1 MRVLTVANQKGGVG
15 KTTTTVALGG
25 LAAEQGRRVLLV
37 DLDPHGSLSSYFRQD
52 PDALQLSSFT
62 LFQDRKNVSYA
73 SVKRLIQDTQFPQL
87 DILPA
92 ATALATLERQS
103 IGQDGMGLVLSR
115 SLAQIYDDYDL
126 VLIDTPPLLGVLMVN
141 ALAACQF
148 LVIPVQTEF
157 LALKGLERMVNTLN
171 MMSKSRKKA
180 LDYTIVPVMYDRR
193 TQASVGSLRTIRN
206 SYPDKVWPGHVP
218 VDTKFRDASKAGVP
232 PQLFDPN
239 TRGVEAYR
247 SLYKFLQ
254 PGLFNE
260 TLVAPSAD
268 VVLRGVR

>member
-25 LAAEQGRRVLLV
+25 LAAEQGRRVLLL

-52 PDALQLSSFT
+52 PDTLELSGFT
-62 LFQDRKNVSYA
+62 LFQERKNLHYA
-73 SVKRLIQDTQFPQL
+73 NVKRLIQPTQFPRI

-103 IGQDGMGLVLSR
+103 IGQDGMGLVLAR
-115 SLAQIYDDYDL
+115 ALAHVYDDYDL
-126 VLIDTPPLLGVLMVN
+126 ALIDTPPLLGVLMVN
-141 ALAACQF
+141 ALAACQS

-171 MMSKSRKKA
+171 MMGKSRKKA

-193 TQASVGSLRTIRN
+193 TQASVTSLRTIRN
-206 SYPDKVWPGHVP
+206 TYAEQVWPGHIP
-218 VDTKFRDASKAGVP
+218 VDTKFRDASKAGMP
-232 PQLFDPN
+232 PHLFDPN
-239 TRGVEAYR
+239 SRGVEAYR
-247 SLYKFLQ
+247 SLYKLLQ
-254 PGLFNE
+254 QK
-260 TLVAPSAD
+260 LVDGQIPTPPPA
-268 VVLRGVR
+268 VRRGVQ